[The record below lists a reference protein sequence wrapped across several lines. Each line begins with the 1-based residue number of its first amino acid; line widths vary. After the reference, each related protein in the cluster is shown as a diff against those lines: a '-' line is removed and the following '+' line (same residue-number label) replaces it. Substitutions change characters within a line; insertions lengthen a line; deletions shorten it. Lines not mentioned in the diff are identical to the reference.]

1 MPGSKKQAPQH
12 EGPGRGSPLSRTLAR
27 PTIRAGRP
35 IATDAAKNTLLGNGS
50 PLDEQ
55 AASPIADPLRRGA
68 RGLAGF
74 FWVIIAVAVM
84 FVAMYGSNFL
94 RWKNQQAAVADAT
107 AEIQRLEAS
116 ISTLE
121 DELARW
127 QNPEYI
133 QVQARERLGWVMP
146 GEIGFIVLGPDGQ
159 PLGAGT
165 PIQRSGTLPE
175 DEHPQVWF
183 ERLWLSV
190 GTADNPEPAPKQP
203 DVVTEQPR

>member
-1 MPGSKKQAPQH
+1 
-12 EGPGRGSPLSRTLAR
+12 
-27 PTIRAGRP
+27 
-35 IATDAAKNTLLGNGS
+35 
-50 PLDEQ
+50 
-55 AASPIADPLRRGA
+55 
-68 RGLAGF
+68 LAGF